1 MAVIGG
7 AGDMAQV
14 AVQRLLDLRSHTDVE
29 FVLADRDI
37 HAASRRAAAFGPRV
51 SAVSVDLFDPHR
63 LHEVVAGTDLVINAT
78 GPYYRTG
85 RPVLEAA
92 IDAGT
97 DYIDFGDD
105 VEAADVMLGLDRAAR
120 DAGVTALIGAGIAP
134 GLVNVVAKSLADRLD
149 VAESVQLAW
158 VTGSSPHDPG
168 APRGGRAVLEH
179 MLHSCTGVTFTI
191 EGGHRRTIPAFRHG
205 QLLEFPEPLG
215 RYRVYDL
222 GHAELATIPRFMP
235 TVTTVRTQ
243 GGLYPP
249 ALNGVFQGFGHAVS
263 IGRLDWQDAV
273 DALVA
278 LDSGDRGSTKAG
290 LSAIRGILA
299 QATRRELRARDLRT
313 TLAMFTRSNP
323 GDSLGGLFVEVRGRH
338 DGAPAGWRSSIAIAQ
353 SGTTGGMDDVTGTPL
368 AAMAHLLLD
377 GHVTTGG
384 VTSPEAAVTADRLV
398 ATLSQLDFPDVADL
412 FDPVVRQLGR

>member
-1 MAVIGG
+1 MAR
-7 AGDMAQV
+7 V
-14 AVQRLLDLRSHTDVE
+14 AVAQLLALRSDGDVE
-29 FVLADRDI
+29 FVLADRDLD
-37 HAASRRAAAFGPRV
+37 AASRRAAVFGPRV

-63 LHEVVAGTDLVINAT
+63 LHEVVAGADLVINAT

-92 IDAGT
+92 IDAGSN
-97 DYIDFGDD
+97 YIDFGDD
-105 VEAADVMLGLDRAAR
+105 VEAADVMLGLGRAAR

-158 VTGSSPHDPG
+158 VTGSSPHESG

-191 EGGHRRTIPAFRHG
+191 EGGHRRTIPAFRHS
-205 QLLEFPEPLG
+205 QLLEFPAPLG

-222 GHAELATIPRFMP
+222 GHAELATIPHSMP

-249 ALNGVFQGFGHAVS
+249 ALNGIFQGFGHAVGT
-263 IGRLDWQDAV
+263 GRLEWQEAV
-273 DALVA
+273 DAIFA
-278 LDSGDRGSTKAG
+278 LDGGERASAKAG
-290 LSAIRGILA
+290 LAAIRGILA

-313 TLAMFTRSNP
+313 TLALFTGSNT
-323 GDSLGGLFVEVRGRH
+323 GGSLGGLYVEVGGHH
-338 DGAPAGWRSSIAIAQ
+338 DGAPARWRSTTAIVQ
-353 SGTTGGMDDVTGTPL
+353 SGATGGMDEVTGTPL

-377 GHVTTGG
+377 GQIGTVG
-384 VTSPEAAVTADRLV
+384 VTSPEASVAADRLV
-398 ATLSQLDFPDVADL
+398 AALAQLDFHDVEDL
-412 FDPVVRQLGR
+412 FDPVSVPGGRVSK